1 MRRLLAL
8 AASAVLLAASV
19 PAEAAVPSI
28 GKITA
33 DGRTYFTDMQGR
45 VLKLRGFNAG
55 KWPGDRVTE
64 ADVAAM
70 AGNGLNFLRLIVQWQ
85 YIEPQKDVYDEEYL
99 GYVDRVLGWADRHG
113 LEVMID
119 MHQDVYGPKFG
130 GHNGI
135 PEWATRDDGL
145 PFERNPDDWFQDYF
159 QPAVMAAFE
168 HLYEDAD
175 LRAEQVEMWQTLAAR
190 VAGHRSLLGYD
201 LFNEPFGRFLE
212 GEDLVTASGRI
223 ERTQLAD
230 MYRRL
235 IAGIRAV
242 DRKSWIFVEPTV
254 LVGEGVPT
262 QLPRF
267 DDPRVGYAPHM
278 YSTSVE
284 AGGDWDPSSGFIER
298 YEAAIG
304 QYPRANEMP
313 VVVGEWG
320 PPNSRL
326 PGNRQL
332 IAGSVAAM
340 DRFASGWAMFYW
352 CRSAG
357 GGYCQLDA
365 DGAAAPGAEP
375 ALGAYARRVAGLPVS
390 ESYDPVSRTLKLTYT
405 TRRGVHAP
413 TEISVPREFFP
424 RGARVKV
431 TGARAAVTAQRDG
444 LLSVAVGAR
453 PGTAVT
459 MTVTPR

>member
-1 MRRLLAL
+1 MRRSLAL
-8 AASAVLLAASV
+8 VTLAALLTAPL
-19 PAEAAVPSI
+19 PAEASRTP

-33 DGRTYFTDMQGR
+33 DGRTYLTDDDGR
-45 VLKLRGFNAG
+45 VIRLRGFNAG
-55 KWPGDRVTE
+55 KYPTDRVTE
-64 ADVAAM
+64 DDVRAM
-70 AGNGLNFLRLIVQWQ
+70 AGKGLTFLRLIVQWQ
-85 YIEPQKDVYDEEYL
+85 YIEPRKDVYDQEYL
-99 GYVDRVLGWADRHG
+99 GYVDRVLGWADRYG
-113 LEVMID
+113 LHVMID
-119 MHQDVYGPKFG
+119 MHQDVYGPRFG

-145 PFERNPDDWFQDYF
+145 PFERNPGDWFQDYF

-175 LRAEQVEMWQTLAAR
+175 LRAEQVEMWQTLVR
-190 VAGHRSLLGYD
+190 KVSWHRSLLGYD

-212 GEDLVTASGRI
+212 GEDLVTASARI

-235 IAGIRAV
+235 IAGIRV
-242 DRKSWIFVEPTV
+242 HDRKSWIFVEPTV

-267 DDPRVGYAPHM
+267 DDPKVGYAPHM
-278 YSTSVE
+278 YSTGVE

-304 QYPRANEMP
+304 LYPAANQMP
-313 VVVGEWG
+313 VIVGEWG

-326 PGNRQL
+326 PGNRRL
-332 IAGSVAAM
+332 VSGSVAAM
-340 DRFASGWAMFYW
+340 NRFSTGWAMFYW
-352 CRSAG
+352 CRSDS
-357 GGYCQLDA
+357 GGYCQLD
-365 DGAAAPGAEP
+365 GGGRTAPGAEP
-375 ALGAYARRVAGLPVS
+375 ALGAYARRVAGLPVA
-390 ESYDPVSRTLKLTYT
+390 ESYDAAARTLTLTYT

-413 TEISVPREFFP
+413 TEIAVPREFFP
-424 RGARVKV
+424 RGVRVKV
-431 TGARAAVTAQRDG
+431 SGVRSAVTSQRDG
-444 LLSVAVGAR
+444 LLKVAVGAR

-459 MTVTPR
+459 VTVSPR